1 MQTEYD
7 GILSLI
13 EGEKNL
19 LEEYINQSE
28 AQGWLVSENYYTA
41 LAANERENLAQ
52 LKAEEKALLSEY
64 NEIMASGTI
73 DETSEEWVNLC
84 TSINDVSLAILE
96 SETALKKYDQTLQQ
110 LNFEIFDLLQDR
122 ISKITDE
129 SEFLIDLLSS
139 DKLYDDNGRFTDEG
153 WATAGLHGVNYN
165 VHMAQADQAGAE
177 AARLKKELES
187 DPFDQDL
194 LDRYNEMVAL
204 QQEHILAAED
214 EKDAIKSLVEEG
226 IELELD
232 ALQDRIDAYNDALDS
247 EKDLYEYSKKV
258 AESTKE
264 IASLQKQMAAYSGD
278 DSEETKAKVQELKVS
293 LEEAKTDL
301 EETEYD
307 QYISDQEK
315 LLDELYLEYETILN
329 ERLDNLELLIT
340 EMTAQINA
348 ESANIN
354 QTLMDKV
361 DSVGY
366 DLSNSMS
373 TIWQSSDFTDASG
386 AVKNVITT
394 YGDNFTNAWTTT
406 NKALGDISTDIASM
420 IGQLNKIAGT
430 NVKTAQQ
437 SAAAKAAAEA
447 AAKKKAEEEAAKKNN
462 PKPSSSGDGTPRVGD
477 KVKFVSGNYYYDSQ
491 GKRPIGSKY
500 QGKEV
505 YITKINTK
513 SWATHPYHIS
523 TGSKLG
529 SGDLGWLKLEQL
541 SGYATG
547 KKNIMSGE
555 LAWTQEDGREF
566 IIRPSDGAIL
576 TPLAQGD
583 SVLNAVASSNLWDMA
598 NSPAEFIKEN
608 LGLGIADSA
617 IGQNSQT
624 AISQNFENISFVM
637 PNVKNYDQMLSQ
649 MKKDKNFQ
657 NLIDAM
663 GVDQLAGKSAL
674 RKGKSIR

>member
-1 MQTEYD
+1 MRKQ
-7 GILSLI
+7 
-13 EGEKNL
+13 
-19 LEEYINQSE
+19 
-28 AQGWLVSENYYTA
+28 
-41 LAANERENLAQ
+41 LAAYE
-52 LKAEEKALLSEY
+52 
-64 NEIMASGTI
+64 G
-73 DETSEEWVNLC
+73 
-84 TSINDVSLAILE
+84 
-96 SETALKKYDQTLQQ
+96 DQ
-110 LNFEIFDLLQDR
+110 
-122 ISKITDE
+122 
-129 SEFLIDLLSS
+129 
-139 DKLYDDNGRFTDEG
+139 
-153 WATAGLHGVNYN
+153 
-165 VHMAQADQAGAE
+165 
-177 AARLKKELES
+177 
-187 DPFDQDL
+187 
-194 LDRYNEMVAL
+194 
-204 QQEHILAAED
+204 
-214 EKDAIKSLVEEG
+214 
-226 IELELD
+226 
-232 ALQDRIDAYNDALDS
+232 
-247 EKDLYEYSKKV
+247 
-258 AESTKE
+258 
-264 IASLQKQMAAYSGD
+264 
-278 DSEETKAKVQELKVS
+278 SEETRAKVQELHVS
-293 LEEAKTDL
+293 LEEAEADL
-301 EETEYD
+301 AETEYERF
-307 QYISDQEK
+307 ISDSEA
-315 LLDELYLEYETILN
+315 LLDSLYLEYEEILN
-329 ERLDNLELLIT
+329 TRLDNLELLIT

-447 AAKKKAEEEAAKKNN
+447 AAKKKAEEEAAKKND

-608 LGLGIADSA
+608 LGLGNVDAMV
-617 IGQNSQT
+617 GQGVQT
-624 AISQNFENISFVM
+624 SVVQNFDQIVFSM
-637 PNVKNYDQMLSQ
+637 PAVKNYEQMLST
-649 MKKDKNFQ
+649 MSRDKNFER
-657 NLIDAM
+657 LINAM
-663 GVDQLAGKSAL
+663 TVDQLAGKSSL
-674 RKGKSIR
+674 GKGKSIR